1 MKKVLNYKK
10 WVILFAVFA
19 TMFIGFIG
27 IVNFVV
33 DPYGLNQLIS
43 IKKFNTNKFSN
54 EKVITRFKLISLV
67 ENNFNAIM
75 LGTSRTGVMDPSIVD
90 KYLQAKTYNISFPG
104 SNLDMQNKLFLY
116 AHHFNKN
123 IKYLIYGIDFMAF
136 NQNRDKKD
144 FPEFYEL
151 EDKIRKY
158 EKISKFNLYLN
169 IKTFTY
175 SILTILGNIFNKPL
189 EQVYLKNGMLDY
201 KNYIQ
206 QYNNGAY
213 NFDQEAKMQMKGYF
227 SKNGIYKNY
236 KFSYDYLEYFK
247 NIIQFCQ
254 NNNIK
259 VFVYIP
265 PMFSDHFDALFSA
278 NLYDEFE
285 LFKKELAKI
294 TNFVDFT
301 GHNIIS
307 ENKNNYWDS
316 SHLKTELTEVIM
328 ARILDNKSVEVPKD
342 FGVYVTKRNIEQ
354 HLDNLRKQIKHY
366 DLNKTLNSVL

>member
-27 IVNFVV
+27 VVNFVV

-123 IKYLIYGIDFMAF
+123 IKYLVYGIDFMAF
-136 NQNRDKKD
+136 NQNRDKKE

-206 QYNNGAY
+206 QYNNGVY

-328 ARILDNKSVEVPKD
+328 ARIFDNKSVEAPKD

>member
-27 IVNFVV
+27 VVNFVV

-123 IKYLIYGIDFMAF
+123 IKYLVYGIDFMAF
-136 NQNRDKKD
+136 NQNRDKKE

-206 QYNNGAY
+206 QYNNGVY

>member
-27 IVNFVV
+27 VVNFVV

-123 IKYLIYGIDFMAF
+123 IKYLVYGIDFMAF
-136 NQNRDKKD
+136 NQNRDKKE

-206 QYNNGAY
+206 QYNNGVY

-328 ARILDNKSVEVPKD
+328 ARIFDNKSVEVPKD